1 MKTLFSFLLLSLFI
15 VSDSLAAPLS
25 RELLLFQD
33 IPTVF
38 TVSKKD
44 QAITESPSAVSII
57 TDEDIRAYGAT
68 NIPDLL
74 RNVAGVDV
82 MAISATDYNVN
93 VRGFNKDASHKLL
106 VLIDGRSVY
115 LDFMG
120 IVLWEALPVTMEEI
134 KRIEVVKGPGSAI
147 WGGNAYSGVVN
158 IVTKKPGEIKGTTV
172 SASYG
177 ERNTM
182 IGSIIHGGRSGR
194 TSYKVSAGWKQENNW
209 DKNRWGQ
216 SPTPVRDENDEAMEE
231 KKGSFV
237 IEQALSAGSSLTL
250 SGGID
255 DSYGE
260 VLTALDVYRR
270 DNRSSYLKLDYE
282 RDWLRLHT
290 YWNGLDTG
298 IKEKISSGNFPI
310 KTDTY
315 DFDLQGV
322 FNTHSNNSL
331 VTGLSY
337 RLNTVNSDL
346 LSGYNQQEIWGLY
359 AQDDFKA
366 VSNLLITVGA
376 RYDYHPLVGWNT
388 SPRAAI
394 LFTPMSGHTLRL
406 SYTTAYSLPTF
417 VNSYLHRETPLAP
430 SVNIISHGNK
440 DVGPEKIRSWE
451 AGYQGQITD
460 RLKGS
465 VDLFYNELE
474 DFITFLPSTS
484 SSLVVPAPPLFSEY
498 TYYNQGK
505 YKAQGGEVALD
516 FFIAKNLTAR
526 TNYSYQYIW
535 NDGADTRVSYS
546 PLSKA
551 NAEIRYSPRLAM
563 NAAAWINY
571 VGETNW
577 TSQTPSEDWLASQS
591 TRTGTDPKVGD
602 YLLLNMKAGY
612 HFTEETE
619 LSVSAFNLLDNRH
632 REFIAGDEIG
642 RKVTVNLVTRF

>member
-1 MKTLFSFLLLSLFI
+1 MKTIFSFLILSFFV

-38 TVSKKD
+38 TVSKKE
-44 QAITESPSAVSII
+44 QVITESPSAVSII

-68 NIPDLL
+68 NIPDIL

-82 MAISATDYNVN
+82 MAISATDFNVN

-120 IVLWEALPVTMEEI
+120 IVLWESLPVTMEEI
-134 KRIEVVKGPGSAI
+134 KKIEVVKGPGSAI

-158 IVTKKPGEIKGTTV
+158 IVTKRSVEMKGTTV
-172 SASYG
+172 SASLG
-177 ERNTM
+177 DRNTL
-182 IGSIIHGGRSGR
+182 IGSIIHGGQQGS
-194 TSYKVSAGWKQENNW
+194 TSYKLSAGWKQENNW

-216 SPTPVRDENDEAMEE
+216 STTPVRDENDEAMEE

-237 IEQALSAGSSLTL
+237 IEQALSGGSSLTF

-298 IKEKISSGNFPI
+298 IKEKISNGNFPI

-315 DFDLQGV
+315 DFELEGL

-331 VTGLSY
+331 VTGLIY
-337 RLNTVNSDL
+337 RFNTVNSDL

-359 AQDDFKA
+359 AQDDFKPL
-366 VSNLLITVGA
+366 SSLLVTAGA
-376 RYDYHPLVGWNT
+376 RHDYHPLAGWNT

-394 LFTPMSGHTLRL
+394 VYTPTDGHTLRL

-417 VNSYLHRETPLAP
+417 VNSYLHRETPVAP
-430 SVNIISHGNK
+430 GVNLVSQGNRE
-440 DVGPEKIRSWE
+440 VGPEKIRSWE
-451 AGYQGQITD
+451 AGYQGQIME
-460 RLKGS
+460 RIKGS
-465 VDLFYNELE
+465 FDLFYNELE
-474 DFITFLPSTS
+474 DFITFLPS
-484 SSLVVPAPPLFSEY
+484 PNNPLLYS
-498 TYYNQGK
+498 YYNQGK
-505 YKAQGGEVALD
+505 YKAQGGEVVLD

-526 TNYSYQYIW
+526 TNYSYQFIW
-535 NDGADTRVSYS
+535 NDEADTRVTYS

-551 NAEIRYSPRLAM
+551 NAELRYSPRLAI

-577 TSQTPSEDWLASQS
+577 TSKAPSEDWLASQT
-591 TRTGTDPKVGD
+591 TRAGTDPRVGE
-602 YLLLNMKAGY
+602 YFIFNVKTGY
-612 HFTEETE
+612 RFTEETE
-619 LSVSAFNLLDNRH
+619 LSISAFNLFDNRH

-642 RKVTVNLVTRF
+642 RKVTMNFVTKF